1 MIVAGIVAPIF
12 VLIALGAAARH
23 WRMIEA
29 AGLKGLTDL
38 TFMLAIPALLFG
50 SIVEAAEL
58 RVLDAAVLFF
68 AACFIVF
75 AIGVL
80 VGRRVLGFG
89 LAQAGVLGLNAC
101 YGNTVMLGVPLISA
115 AFGPEGLAVLL
126 PVIALHSVLLLPV
139 ATMVIEAE
147 GRGTRNP
154 LRMVAATLPSLVRNP
169 IIMSL
174 LLALAWRAVGIP
186 VPAPLHRL
194 LAMVGGAGPTLALFC
209 LGASL
214 PDFAAQGSIREAGV
228 ALVLKLALM
237 PALVWGF
244 AHLAGL
250 GPLPTAVA
258 VLVAGTP
265 TGANAFFLARRTQIA
280 AASSAGTVV
289 ASTALSVVTLAAL
302 LAALHP

>member
-12 VLIALGAAARH
+12 ALIALGAAARW
-23 WRMIEA
+23 WRMIDA
-29 AGLKGLTDL
+29 AGLKTLTDL
-38 TFMLAIPALLFG
+38 TFFLAIPALLFG
-50 SIVEAAEL
+50 SIVEAQTL
-58 RVLDAAVLFF
+58 RLLDVAALFF
-68 AACFIVF
+68 AACFMVF
-75 AIGVL
+75 AVGV
-80 VGRRVLGFG
+80 VIGRRVLGMG

-126 PVIALHSVLLLPV
+126 PVIALHSMLLLPV

-154 LRMVAATLPSLVRNP
+154 LRIFVATVPSLLRNP

-174 LLALAWRAVGIP
+174 ILAMVWRALGIP
-186 VPAPLHRL
+186 VPGPLHRL
-194 LAMVGGAGPTLALFC
+194 LGMLGAAGPTLALFC

-214 PDFAAQGSIREAGV
+214 PEFAAKGSVRETGV
-228 ALVLKLALM
+228 ATGLKLVAM
-237 PALVWGF
+237 PLLVWGF

-250 GPLPTAVA
+250 GPLPMAVA
-258 VLVAGTP
+258 VLTAGTP
-265 TGANAFFLARRTQIA
+265 TGANAFFLARRTQVA

-289 ASTALSVVTLAAL
+289 VATALSVVTLSIL
-302 LAALHP
+302 LAALQH